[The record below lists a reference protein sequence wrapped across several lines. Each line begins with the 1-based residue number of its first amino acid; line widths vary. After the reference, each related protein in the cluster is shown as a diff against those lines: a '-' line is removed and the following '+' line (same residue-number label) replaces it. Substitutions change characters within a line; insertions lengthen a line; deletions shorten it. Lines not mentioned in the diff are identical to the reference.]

1 MMTINTIIITFVTR
15 STPFCR
21 PTEQIRKPA
30 IVIISMVMTRIDG
43 DESISL
49 NFPVTAS
56 PVRPLNFPIKKL

>member
-1 MMTINTIIITFVTR
+1 MIAISMIIITFVTR
-15 STPFCR
+15 STPFRR

-30 IVIISMVMTRIDG
+30 TVISTMVVIRIDG

-56 PVRPLNFPIKKL
+56 PVRPLNFPAKKL